1 MQFLQKVGAK
11 MLYKEMN
18 LSQLNAEHEKIK
30 KEYEDIKKLNLSLN
44 MSRGVPCKEQ
54 LELSVSM
61 LDIINSSVQCQTI
74 DGQDCRN
81 YGIMDGIPTCK
92 KLMADMLSVTPDMV
106 MVGGN
111 SSLNMMFDTISCFMT
126 KPVVDGE
133 KPWCEVENRK
143 FLCPVPGYDRH
154 FGITEYFG
162 FDMITVPMTD
172 DGPDMDVVEELVKD
186 SSVKGIWCVPKY
198 SNPQGITY
206 SDDTVRRLANLKPA
220 AKDFRIMWDNAYVI
234 HDLTD
239 ETVELL
245 NIFDECKK
253 CGNEDLP
260 IAFCST
266 SKITFPGSG
275 VAAMA
280 ASENNMKVIKNKYKY
295 QTIGFDKINMLR
307 HVRFFNDIDGMK
319 AHMKKHKDILKPRF
333 DMVIEKIKENL
344 VDLGIITYLEPKGGY
359 FVTVDVLD
367 GTAQRVVELCKE
379 AGVILTGA
387 GATYPYGK
395 DPRNSNIRIA
405 PTAPSVEDLSKAM
418 DVFCVCTKL
427 AAVERLIADNV

>member
-1 MQFLQKVGAK
+1 MS
-11 MLYKEMN
+11 YKEMDKAM
-18 LSQLNAEHEKIK
+18 LSEKAEVLK
-30 KEYEDIKKLNLSLN
+30 KEYEDIKNLNLNLN

-61 LDIINSSVQCQTI
+61 LDIVNSSVQCQTI

-81 YGIMDGIPTCK
+81 YGIMDGIPSCK
-92 KLMADMLSVTPDMV
+92 NLMADMLSVTPDMV

-111 SSLNMMFDTISCFMT
+111 SSLNMMFDTIACFMT
-126 KPVVDGE
+126 KPVVEGE

-162 FDMITVPMTD
+162 FEMITVPMTA

-206 SDDTVRRLANLKPA
+206 SDETVRRLAQLAPA

-245 NIFDECKK
+245 NIFEECKQYN
-253 CGNEDLP
+253 NEDLP

-280 ASENNMKVIKNKYKY
+280 ASKNNMDVIKNKYKY

-307 HVRFFNDIDGMK
+307 HVRFFGDINGMK
-319 AHMKKHKDILKPRF
+319 EHMKKHRDILKPRF
-333 DMVIEKIKENL
+333 DLVVNKIKNNL
-344 VDLGIITYLEPKGGY
+344 EDLGIISYLEPKGGY
-359 FVTVDVLD
+359 FVCVDVLE
-367 GTAQRVVELCKE
+367 GTAKRVVSLCKE
-379 AGVILTGA
+379 AGVILTNA
-387 GATYPYGK
+387 GATYPYGNDPK
-395 DPRNSNIRIA
+395 DSNIRIA
-405 PTAPSVEDLSKAM
+405 PTAPSVEDLAKAM
-418 DVFCVCTKL
+418 DVFCVCCKL
-427 AAVERLIADNV
+427 AAVERLLSDNN